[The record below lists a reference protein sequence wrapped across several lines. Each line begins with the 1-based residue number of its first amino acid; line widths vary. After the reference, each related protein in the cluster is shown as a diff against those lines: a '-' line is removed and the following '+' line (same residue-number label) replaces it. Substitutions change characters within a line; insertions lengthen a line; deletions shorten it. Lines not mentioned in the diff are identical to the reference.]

1 MAGRPLVEVVAP
13 YRGAVA
19 GALAAPGARRGQAHG
34 SAWSDAGPGMD
45 ADERPSEWR
54 DCPPSLGGGCGYVRT
69 GEDIHHRGTEGTE
82 RRMRDW
88 NGSSARWK

>member
-54 DCPPSLGGGCGYVRT
+54 DCPPSLGGGGVYVRSK
-69 GEDIHHRGTEGTE
+69 GGLPQEHTEPTE
-82 RRMRDW
+82 E
-88 NGSSARWK
+88 